1 MRDRFLQQ
9 EVWERMG
16 ADVKKV
22 IPLAYADPLR
32 QEFQQLL
39 FTKIVPNCK
48 KLGLLDAG
56 DGWLRQKFGE
66 IGVIQYEDWVDTAE
80 EVDAFAITRE
90 LEAEADATTES

>member
-16 ADVKKV
+16 IPVRSTVKALLEQQPDDDV
-22 IPLAYADPLR
+22 
-32 QEFQQLL
+32 FQQML
-39 FTKIVPNCK
+39 FSKIVPNCK

-66 IGVIQYEDWVDTAE
+66 INVIQFEDWKDTGE
-80 EVDAFAITRE
+80 EYEE
-90 LEAEADATTES
+90 LDMVAADRAAAATAS

>member
-1 MRDRFLQQ
+1 
-9 EVWERMG
+9 
-16 ADVKKV
+16 
-22 IPLAYADPLR
+22 
-32 QEFQQLL
+32 
-39 FTKIVPNCK
+39 
-48 KLGLLDAG
+48 LGLLDAG

>member
-1 MRDRFLQQ
+1 MRDRCLQQ

-56 DGWLRQKFGE
+56 DGWLREKFGE

-80 EVDAFAITRE
+80 EVDAFSVARE
-90 LEAEADATTES
+90 LEAEAAAETGS